1 MMQKRIL
8 KAILLVLSIGV
19 LFSSCSSD
27 DEWVAG
33 EILKGVKMVSGDQ
46 GFYGVIPLDA
56 NYDIRTKRNAEILNF
71 DFLRGYVEVGT
82 SVNIRDV
89 YLDLIINNQI
99 ASTLQL
105 APQREGTNLIYED
118 RGVQDFLFDVTEA
131 LYAKGFTDVTVG
143 ARAPYIDESMTVT
156 LHLDLNVL
164 QRNW

>member
-1 MMQKRIL
+1 MQSRIL
-8 KAILLVLSIGV
+8 KTILLVLSIGF

-33 EILKGVKMVSGDQ
+33 EIHKGVEMVSVNQ

-56 NYDIRTKRNAEILNF
+56 DYDIRTRRNAEILNF
-71 DFLRGYVEVGT
+71 NFVGGYIEVGT

-89 YLDLIINNQI
+89 YLDLIINNQT

-105 APQREGTNLIYED
+105 APQREGTSLIYDD

-131 LYAKGFTDVTVG
+131 LYARGFTDVAVE

-156 LHLDLNVL
+156 LHIDLNVL
-164 QRNW
+164 ERNW

>member
-1 MMQKRIL
+1 MQKRIL
-8 KAILLVLSIGV
+8 KAVLLVLSIGI

-33 EILKGVKMVSGDQ
+33 EIHKGVDMRSGNQ

-56 NYDIRTKRNAEILNF
+56 DYDIITRRNAEILNF
-71 DFLRGYVEVGT
+71 DFVRGYVEVGT

-131 LYAKGFTDVTVG
+131 LYA
-143 ARAPYIDESMTVT
+143 
-156 LHLDLNVL
+156 
-164 QRNW
+164 